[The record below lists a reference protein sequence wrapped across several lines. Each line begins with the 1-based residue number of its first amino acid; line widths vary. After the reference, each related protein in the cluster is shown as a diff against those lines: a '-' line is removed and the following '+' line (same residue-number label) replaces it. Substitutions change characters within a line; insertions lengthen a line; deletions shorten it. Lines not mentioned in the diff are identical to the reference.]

1 MTLLAADSAKKK
13 RTSRKRVRKRIKA
26 NRITDEERKLS
37 RYPTKQ
43 LLHDARLAQARSL
56 RGGVGS
62 SLSRSAPVLPTAHP
76 TDARAAPAPTPAPA
90 GATTGAAT
98 VTAVAGAA
106 VPPSVDT
113 GGNAE
118 TGLDPRSMSPIE
130 LRRRSSGRIRARDIE
145 HLTPAERLALM
156 QERCVVALCGLL
168 CDCHEICTL
177 TMRASPL
184 ADTAVY
190 KAISRKTPRRHSPSL
205 PSLVSCAGAD
215 VYVANVSLRTVSR
228 LGTHRAVWCA
238 KLHPPPP
245 GAAQR
250 LSMSAEQRDQAVLD
264 KIDAAEHGTKQPGRR
279 GRRSS
284 LANDPAAAAVFQ
296 PEQPFNPDKGVA
308 LPPVPGATKGD
319 DGPRSGRGG
328 SKAGGGAAG
337 TTPTAQTLAEAR
349 RQHLAEL
356 RKKRRFGNYSRR
368 EVQHIKTLFDRLDK
382 DQSGTYVIC
391 CV

>member
-1 MTLLAADSAKKK
+1 
-13 RTSRKRVRKRIKA
+13 
-26 NRITDEERKLS
+26 
-37 RYPTKQ
+37 
-43 LLHDARLAQARSL
+43 
-56 RGGVGS
+56 
-62 SLSRSAPVLPTAHP
+62 
-76 TDARAAPAPTPAPA
+76 
-90 GATTGAAT
+90 
-98 VTAVAGAA
+98 
-106 VPPSVDT
+106 
-113 GGNAE
+113 
-118 TGLDPRSMSPIE
+118 
-130 LRRRSSGRIRARDIE
+130 
-145 HLTPAERLALM
+145 
-156 QERCVVALCGLL
+156 
-168 CDCHEICTL
+168 
-177 TMRASPL
+177 
-184 ADTAVY
+184 
-190 KAISRKTPRRHSPSL
+190 
-205 PSLVSCAGAD
+205 
-215 VYVANVSLRTVSR
+215 
-228 LGTHRAVWCA
+228 
-238 KLHPPPP
+238 
-245 GAAQR
+245 
-250 LSMSAEQRDQAVLD
+250 MSAEQRDQAVLD

-391 CV
+391 WVWL

>member
-1 MTLLAADSAKKK
+1 
-13 RTSRKRVRKRIKA
+13 
-26 NRITDEERKLS
+26 
-37 RYPTKQ
+37 
-43 LLHDARLAQARSL
+43 
-56 RGGVGS
+56 
-62 SLSRSAPVLPTAHP
+62 
-76 TDARAAPAPTPAPA
+76 
-90 GATTGAAT
+90 
-98 VTAVAGAA
+98 
-106 VPPSVDT
+106 
-113 GGNAE
+113 
-118 TGLDPRSMSPIE
+118 
-130 LRRRSSGRIRARDIE
+130 
-145 HLTPAERLALM
+145 
-156 QERCVVALCGLL
+156 
-168 CDCHEICTL
+168 
-177 TMRASPL
+177 MRASQL

-190 KAISRKTPRRHSPSL
+190 KAISRKTPRPHSPSL

-391 CV
+391 WVWL